1 MSGVRIVG
9 AGAYVPPRVISN
21 ERIAKAIPGWSAER
35 IEEKTGIRERRFL
48 WDFDEET
55 GKALP
60 PPPDAKHFF
69 PRCGVDMCQ
78 VALERALAMAGVEA
92 KELDGLFLVTCSPD
106 RLNFSHDA
114 MSVHHTLGM
123 RADAF
128 ALVVDDGCA
137 GTPYM
142 IDMAQRMISA
152 GAYQTIAVV
161 GMNFSSA
168 SVNREVYTAELP
180 QGEGKRALNAFLS
193 MYVFGDGAGAVVL
206 QGGGRA
212 GEGILSSMSGNA
224 QGALVKRDAG
234 GQLRLP
240 YQEKVHPAEHAFVVD
255 GFAVARSYPTHMKH
269 AIDAALSLHPG
280 IAGDVKRYYFH
291 QPNKRL
297 MDSFVARSGLPPERV
312 ACHVDRYGNTSA
324 AGKLILLAEDL
335 ADGTVRLG
343 SGALVLFAAVGANVH
358 YASQLVRL

>member
-9 AGAYVPPRVISN
+9 AGAFVPPRVISN

-48 WDFDEET
+48 WDFDDVT

-60 PPPDAKHFF
+60 PPADAKDFF

-78 VALERALAMAGVEA
+78 VALERALQMAGVEA
-92 KELDGLFLVTCSPD
+92 RELDGLFLVTCSPD

-114 MSVHHTLGM
+114 MSVHRTLGM

-128 ALVVDDGCA
+128 ALVLDDGCA

-142 IDMAQRMISA
+142 MDMAQRMISA

-224 QGALVKRDAG
+224 HG
-234 GQLRLP
+234 
-240 YQEKVHPAEHAFVVD
+240 
-255 GFAVARSYPTHMKH
+255 
-269 AIDAALSLHPG
+269 
-280 IAGDVKRYYFH
+280 
-291 QPNKRL
+291 
-297 MDSFVARSGLPPERV
+297 
-312 ACHVDRYGNTSA
+312 
-324 AGKLILLAEDL
+324 
-335 ADGTVRLG
+335 
-343 SGALVLFAAVGANVH
+343 
-358 YASQLVRL
+358 